1 MTLDRPVLNVRPVR
15 LEEAN
20 SHKDSNVDK
29 IALVIGWGRVH
40 QVLYPEYFSPG
51 PYSNHLRQT
60 EVTVIG
66 TQDCNI
72 LFDNRCNFDD
82 GERICVASLHGKGTC
97 QVLLI
102 KYGLYFIVFI

>member
-20 SHKDSNVDK
+20 SLKDGHMDK
-29 IALVIGWGRVH
+29 IALAIGWGRVH

-72 LFDNRCNFDD
+72 LFDNRCIFDD

-102 KYGLYFIVFI
+102 KYGLYF